1 MRGLLIGPLA
11 SSPFFRSCRSYDSR
25 LFSLALSPH
34 EVIQTIKLGLMTM
47 RVILSPKENLGFAY
61 QANVSFKEFPH
72 KNCR

>member
-1 MRGLLIGPLA
+1 
-11 SSPFFRSCRSYDSR
+11 
-25 LFSLALSPH
+25 LALSPH